1 MLNRVPGTQSY
12 VNYLKTI
19 GEKPLYITKK
29 CHTVRRL
36 NRSRQISMQLTT
48 SYLDSW
54 STLSYTTMRKINY
67 KDTPFKWSNLT
78 TIRVELTFETLHN
91 LWNKIKENT
100 KSVYSNLGGGAH
112 VHLGLLLT
120 DAQYALIYPTTFV
133 YPTFPGP
140 LIIPYGTTSHV
151 NSNMPIAHTKEVR
164 MFREVTGV
172 EQSLVQK
179 IVGTVEEAYLADI
192 CNRTKNLIA
201 YICTTGW
208 RWTISRRCDAKDK
221 NRSIPR
227 LVDGEVPRMVLLSSY
242 W

>member
-78 TIRVELTFETLHN
+78 NIRGELTFETLHKI
-91 LWNKIKENT
+91 WNEIKANT
-100 KSVYSNLGGGAH
+100 KSVYSNFGGGAH
-112 VHLGLLLT
+112 GHLGLFLT
-120 DAQYALIYPTTFV
+120 DAQYALISPTTFV
-133 YPTFPGP
+133 YPNRPGP
-140 LIIPYGTTSHV
+140 LIIPDGTTAHA
-151 NSNMPIAHTKEVR
+151 NSNMRITHTKEVR
-164 MFREVTGV
+164 LLREVTG
-172 EQSLVQK
+172 L
-179 IVGTVEEAYLADI
+179 
-192 CNRTKNLIA
+192 
-201 YICTTGW
+201 
-208 RWTISRRCDAKDK
+208 
-221 NRSIPR
+221 
-227 LVDGEVPRMVLLSSY
+227 
-242 W
+242 